1 MIGLI
6 RLGWRDLARN
16 RRFALLFI
24 CNLSIGLIGFLLV
37 GSFARS
43 VDRHLA
49 SHLRD
54 MLTGDLV
61 VQSARPLTDQEEEI
75 SRTIAGAGSRF
86 SRQITFYTMVKGS
99 SSAKLTQIVAID
111 EAYPLY
117 GRFSF
122 PENNHSA
129 QALPAAN
136 LQQHSQV
143 LMSQETARSL
153 QNLHSIAGNCGKYR
167 HRLPAHPI
175 LRSPDQQSS

>member
-1 MIGLI
+1 MSGLI

-61 VQSARPLTDQEEEI
+61 VQSARPLTDQEEDI
-75 SRTIAGAGSRF
+75 SRTITGAGSRF

-122 PENNHSA
+122 AENNIRSTI
-129 QALPAAN
+129 N
-136 LQQHSQV
+136 LIPVYKINFSPRITIIDKSIDIPI
-143 LMSQETARSL
+143 LNARS
-153 QNLHSIAGNCGKYR
+153 NLTKTIS
-167 HRLPAHPI
+167 RL
-175 LRSPDQQSS
+175 LF